1 MEHVKD
7 VIKDRDVYNIIISK
21 IGQSKVG
28 GIDII
33 LIIFF

>member
-7 VIKDRDVYNIIISK
+7 VIKDRDVYNINISK
-21 IGQSKVG
+21 IGQSKVD
-28 GIDII
+28 GIDLI